1 MAMLTGS
8 RQWVVVLAGGD
19 GRRLAAATMDSDG
32 NHVPKQFCRFG
43 SDASVLSH
51 TLERARRLAGPER
64 IVAVVQEAHRRWWQ
78 DELRALPRSN
88 IIPQRANRGTAV
100 ALLQALDTI
109 VARDRDAQLLVLPS
123 DQEVADEHA
132 WHTTLRRVV
141 DAALAAPEHVVL
153 VGVEPQPDPDYG
165 WILPGELVGQHARTV
180 LGFAEKPGAAAAAE
194 LAVRGGLCSAFV
206 FAASAMALL
215 DLFSRH
221 PAMPI
226 ARRAQA
232 LSGSVLDPG
241 VSLAVA
247 EDLPY
252 SDFSHDL
259 LERAPYCARVVPGIP
274 CGWTDLGTPARLARW
289 QRQRP
294 RPLPAA
300 SDKRHRPSIAGA
312 A

>member
-1 MAMLTGS
+1 
-8 RQWVVVLAGGD
+8 
-19 GRRLAAATMDSDG
+19 
-32 NHVPKQFCRFG
+32 
-43 SDASVLSH
+43 VLSH
-51 TLERARRLAGPER
+51 TLQRAGRLVGPER

-78 DELRALPRSN
+78 DELQALPRPN

-123 DQEVADEHA
+123 DQEVMDEHA
-132 WHTTLRRVV
+132 WHTTLRRAV
-141 DAALAAPEHVVL
+141 DAALDAPEHVVL
-153 VGVEPQPDPDYG
+153 VGVEPQSDPDYG
-165 WILPGELVGQHARTV
+165 WILPGEPVGQYTRTV
-180 LGFAEKPGAAAAAE
+180 LGFAEKPGAEVAAE
-194 LAVRGGLCSAFV
+194 LAVRGALCSAFV

-221 PAMPI
+221 PAEPI

-241 VSLAVA
+241 GSLAAA
-247 EDLPY
+247 EQLPY

-294 RPLPAA
+294 RPLSVA
-300 SDKRHRPSIAGA
+300 SDQHHRPRIVGA

>member
-51 TLERARRLAGPER
+51 TLERAGRLAGPDR

-88 IIPQRANRGTAV
+88 VISQRANRGTAV

-221 PAMPI
+221 PALPI
-226 ARRAQA
+226 ARREACWIPASRLPLQRSSPIPTSA
-232 LSGSVLDPG
+232 TTCSSERPTVRAWSRESRAAGPTSARPPGSPAGSGNV
-241 VSLAVA
+241 
-247 EDLPY
+247 
-252 SDFSHDL
+252 
-259 LERAPYCARVVPGIP
+259 RARCR
-274 CGWTDLGTPARLARW
+274 R
-289 QRQRP
+289 
-294 RPLPAA
+294 
-300 SDKRHRPSIAGA
+300 
-312 A
+312 